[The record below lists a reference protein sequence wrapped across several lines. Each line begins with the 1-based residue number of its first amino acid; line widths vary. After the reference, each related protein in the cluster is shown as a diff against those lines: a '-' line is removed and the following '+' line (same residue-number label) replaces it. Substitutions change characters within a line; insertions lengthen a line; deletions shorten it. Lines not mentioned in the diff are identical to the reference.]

1 MMVPPMVVGD
11 DWGMVYGIVLHTLQ
25 IGSNSGFSEST
36 VDGCETLHQLV
47 DGQNHMFIPVFVGV
61 S

>member
-1 MMVPPMVVGD
+1 MVVGD

-47 DGQNHMFIPVFVGV
+47 DGQNHMFIPVFEGV